1 MIEYRK
7 LLDISEKFDTI
18 DELKDC
24 KMSYP
29 YDGDD
34 FNSTR
39 EYFEKM
45 NELVKKIISNPKYT
59 EKEPTLEDFFKK

>member
-18 DELKDC
+18 DELKDF
-24 KMSYP
+24 KTTYH
-29 YDGDD
+29 YDDD

-59 EKEPTLEDFFKK
+59 EKTDIRRLLRK